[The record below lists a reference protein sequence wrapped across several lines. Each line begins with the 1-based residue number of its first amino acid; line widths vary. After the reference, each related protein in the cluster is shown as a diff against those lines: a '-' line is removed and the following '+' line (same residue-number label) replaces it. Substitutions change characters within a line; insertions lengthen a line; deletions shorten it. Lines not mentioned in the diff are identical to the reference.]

1 MLFFLYIYISFFR
14 PTGSLSGTS
23 LVMRSENRYIS
34 SSDLILIKVNI
45 GFILKNIN
53 NSTIKNC
60 FLQIYRIKFSYIY
73 DNTRCGLDD
82 ALDLLGGI
90 FKRNREADG

>member
-1 MLFFLYIYISFFR
+1 MLCDLKTGISARPISF
-14 PTGSLSGTS
+14 
-23 LVMRSENRYIS
+23 
-34 SSDLILIKVNI
+34 LIKVNI

-60 FLQIYRIKFSYIY
+60 FLQIYRIESPYIF
-73 DNTRCGLDD
+73 DDTRCGLDD